1 MGGGCVAGLGL
12 RPKSYHCFWWLPLE
26 TCIYLEADKV
36 AALNEVFKDNYR
48 GARSNNRLF
57 VFILSSQMFNNKK
70 RSSPHPAF
78 TPGQEIDKV
87 GLAQNARSTKPSA
100 SDSN

>member
-1 MGGGCVAGLGL
+1 MA
-12 RPKSYHCFWWLPLE
+12 SLE
-26 TCIYLEADKV
+26 TCIYLEADEV

-57 VFILSSQMFNNKK
+57 VFILSSQMFNNNKK

-87 GLAQNARSTKPSA
+87 GLAQNARSTKLSA